1 MLTYQIDGLI
11 HFRAAL
17 SRPSKSLRKRG
28 NVCFHAGN
36 YSEAAGHYTV
46 ALHQLPRGQ
55 GAPRCACGCLNTLR
69 CPTRRLST
77 LSPSARSSLRRLSA
91 LTTPCVR
98 SLLTTGSPWER
109 SLCVRSPRVRSLG
122 VRSDVAL
129 CCVDQMLCAIAALED
144 VAPAPVSDIFYG
156 K

>member
-1 MLTYQIDGLI
+1 M
-11 HFRAAL
+11 R
-17 SRPSKSLRKRG
+17 R
-28 NVCFHAGN
+28 NVYFHAGN
-36 YSEAAGHYTV
+36 YNEAAGHYTV

-98 SLLTTGSPWER
+98 SLLTTRSPWER

-144 VAPAPVSDIFYG
+144 VAPAPVSDIFHG